1 MTLALSTERPDP
13 NVCPIADAEI
23 VTVTES
29 SPQDLQAVYDREVD
43 IEAETTSN
51 PVNTA
56 CPYDPDKDP
65 DTPPTPPEDDP
76 EPEPEPE
83 TIHVTV
89 TAGSA
94 NICHNATELP
104 ELTQS
109 VSPEIP
115 GGSLGSPTVPDWTP
129 ETHDPSDTFPVI
141 PGTWTPPDDGKNYEI
156 TYVNGVLTV
165 IHCAVTHHVTVT
177 ADSKNVCIDAESLPE
192 LTQTVIIDG
201 DESEEGSS
209 TPPTVP
215 DYSPGNHNIGDRIPI
230 IPGTWTPPDDGDIY
244 EITYVNG
251 TLTVLY
257 CDPGYEIELDA
268 QVCPEYLSSNDG
280 KYYVANN
287 AEGTLFTGHS
297 TIGTSDN
304 LKENGVTIYIAAILK
319 ITSGNNDPNAINQYI
334 TFNVNYSVD
343 GVSGQA
349 EAYAYY
355 GFPSY
360 TEIPINFSI
369 SLQDIRDLQLAYING
384 DNWSKTMNV
393 SITVTESERGYGQ
406 TNYQYR
412 KTFSLH
418 PRLTKCPHDDESSTV
433 CHHSWAPNNDP
444 SDLWAGT
451 ATVE

>member
-13 NVCPIADAEI
+13 NVCPIADAQI
-23 VTVTES
+23 VTVTEN
-29 SPQDLQAVYDREVD
+29 SPQDLQPLYDREVD
-43 IEAETTSN
+43 IEAETTVN

-65 DTPPTPPEDDP
+65 DTPPTPPEDDL

-129 ETHDPSDTFPVI
+129 ETHDPGDTFPVI

-192 LTQTVIIDG
+192 LTQTVIIDR

-215 DYSPGNHNIGDRIPI
+215 DYSPGNHNVGDRIPI

-244 EITYVNG
+244 EITYING
-251 TLTVLY
+251 TLTILY

-268 QVCPEYLSSNDG
+268 QVCAEYLSSNDG
-280 KYYVANN
+280 KYYVTDKS
-287 AEGTLFTGHS
+287 EGTVFVGPSGGL
-297 TIGTSDN
+297 SDN
-304 LKENGVTIYIAAILK
+304 FKENGVTIYIASLLK
-319 ITSGNNDPNAINQYI
+319 IKDDNHDQNAGNQYVALD
-334 TFNVNYSVD
+334 VNYSIN
-343 GVSGQA
+343 GVSGQDTF
-349 EAYAYY
+349 YAYSSFVNY
-355 GFPSY
+355 L
-360 TEIPINFSI
+360 EISI
-369 SLQDIRDLQLAYING
+369 PFNLSIQDITDLRSAYHIMVSSKKSFAKTNV
-384 DNWSKTMNV
+384 WSKKL
-393 SITVTESERGYGQ
+393 SIQKNIFTAS
-406 TNYQYR
+406 
-412 KTFSLH
+412 K
-418 PRLTKCPHDDESSTV
+418 
-433 CHHSWAPNNDP
+433 NN
-444 SDLWAGT
+444 
-451 ATVE
+451 